1 MWYGVDKVKL
11 NKTGLD
17 FTLNNPGGQLGIELY
32 KRAKRVA
39 RHAKAQAP
47 IGSGPTA
54 GRLKRSIRVYRH
66 QRYTKGQT
74 IRIGTSVPYAKF
86 VHEGTRPHT
95 IVPKNPGGALMFV
108 PKKGGMVVITK
119 KVNHPGI
126 RRPNRFLTDNVKYIY
141 LPG

>member
-1 MWYGVDKVKL
+1 MAKANVKVISKG
-11 NKTGLD
+11 GLD
-17 FTLNNPGGQLGIELY
+17 FTLHNPKGTLGVELY
-32 KRAKRVA
+32 KRAKRMA
-39 RHAKAQAP
+39 RHAKQQAP

-66 QRYTKGQT
+66 QRYTRGQT
-74 IRIGTSVPYAKF
+74 IRIGTSVPYAAY
-86 VHEGTRPHT
+86 VHNGTRPHT
-95 IVPKNPGGALMFV
+95 ITPKNPGGALVFV
-108 PKKGGMVVITK
+108 PKGGTMAIVTK